1 LNPYLKFAP
10 TGKGVLLEP
19 TNSARGL
26 FATCTIHID
35 HQLFYFR
42 CVNLRI

>member
-26 FATCTIHID
+26 FATCTYRPPVI
-35 HQLFYFR
+35 L
-42 CVNLRI
+42 L